1 MNRSLALLCLI
12 GLDRSRVIILS
23 LARYRM
29 SLYMNYYIQDGRYEM
44 GDRMGEG
51 VAPSVLIKD
60 RSVIGC
66 VDRGLNCTGR
76 MPGVG
81 GSRNR

>member
-1 MNRSLALLCLI
+1 ME
-12 GLDRSRVIILS
+12 G
-23 LARYRM
+23 M
-29 SLYMNYYIQDGRYEM
+29 G
-44 GDRMGEG
+44 GDRMENG

-60 RSVIGC
+60 RSVVGC
-66 VDRGLNCTGR
+66 ADQGLNCTNH

>member
-1 MNRSLALLCLI
+1 
-12 GLDRSRVIILS
+12 
-23 LARYRM
+23 
-29 SLYMNYYIQDGRYEM
+29 MNYYIQDGRYGM

-60 RSVIGC
+60 RSVAGC
-66 VDRGLNCTGR
+66 ADRGLNCTNR

-81 GSRNR
+81 GSRNW